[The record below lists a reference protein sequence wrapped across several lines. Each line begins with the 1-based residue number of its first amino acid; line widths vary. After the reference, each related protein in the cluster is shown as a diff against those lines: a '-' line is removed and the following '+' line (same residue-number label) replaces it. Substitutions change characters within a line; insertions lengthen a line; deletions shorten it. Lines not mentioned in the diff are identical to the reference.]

1 MSLLWVNKYKPNNN
15 TIFGR
20 KKEIDF
26 INNWLD
32 SSNKKYYS
40 LLITGKYGCG
50 KKTIIN
56 LLLEN
61 KNYNKI
67 IINPNEVKNYRVN
80 NIFKNIFNF
89 KFLLNKKK
97 NIIIFNNID
106 IITLSSDKKYLLKII
121 KSNNK
126 LKKIP
131 IFFICS
137 NKHNK
142 LIIDLK
148 KQSNILFFNSMSKTD
163 IINFIKYVCIKEKIV
178 ISVNILEKIIE
189 YIDYDIKKLL
199 NFLQDI
205 SYNFKKITTE
215 TFNNY
220 IKYSKNKNKDFN
232 LIFDTSNIINK
243 KLSNETITKLYENE
257 KVLLPLIIHENY
269 VKKILLKK
277 DEKNFY

>member
-1 MSLLWVNKYKPNNN
+1 MNKLWVNKYKPTNK

-32 SSNKKYYS
+32 NDTKKYNS
-40 LLITGKYGCG
+40 LLIIGNYGCG

-56 LLLEN
+56 LLLKI

-67 IINPNEVKNYRVN
+67 IINPNEVKDYRVN
-80 NIFKNIFNF
+80 DIFKNIFNF

-121 KSNNK
+121 KNNNK
-126 LKKIP
+126 LKKLP

-142 LIIDLK
+142 LILDLK
-148 KQSNILFFNSMSKTD
+148 KQSDTLFFNNMN
-163 IINFIKYVCIKEKIV
+163 ICILCHFIKY
-178 ISVNILEKIIE
+178 
-189 YIDYDIKKLL
+189 
-199 NFLQDI
+199 
-205 SYNFKKITTE
+205 
-215 TFNNY
+215 
-220 IKYSKNKNKDFN
+220 
-232 LIFDTSNIINK
+232 IFI
-243 KLSNETITKLYENE
+243 
-257 KVLLPLIIHENY
+257 
-269 VKKILLKK
+269 
-277 DEKNFY
+277 